1 MNVTQDGSRNASK
14 ISDCQ
19 PPHCRG
25 APLAAAGFRMNTK
38 TEKLGQHL
46 VGLSLNFVSRLLVRG
61 GLTIQLYNCTDEYL
75 IFLLCFPSKDWEVE
89 KGYNAQ
95 LTLNLII
102 FAILYLREKMQKQR
116 GNLIQSRILQIIL

>member
-75 IFLLCFPSKDWEVE
+75 IFLLCFQVRTGKKRKV
-89 KGYNAQ
+89 
-95 LTLNLII
+95 TMLN
-102 FAILYLREKMQKQR
+102 
-116 GNLIQSRILQIIL
+116 SR